1 MNSKSNQRQTT
12 PKFLVYTKAP
22 DGKSCQAAWYDES
35 VEATARIYGQRQGFT
50 VLEIRPDQVNQVK
63 AALDEGTP
71 AAKGELTLHA
81 VKAEVL
87 DRLLA
92 TFSAAPAI
100 PQAGPAKVAPPL
112 ATESVGAM
120 SKAPVSLPPIDP
132 LWAALTVN
140 MVVLAPELTAGG
152 VAEGWWEAVI
162 TAVQG
167 DMLTVRYRDYPD
179 QPAFRLR
186 RDQFA
191 IMYPPPVRV

>member
-12 PKFLVYTKAP
+12 PKFLVYTKTP

-35 VEATARIYGQRQGFT
+35 VEATAKIYGQRQGFT

-92 TFSAAPAI
+92 TLSAASPSGQTGA
-100 PQAGPAKVAPPL
+100 AKVPPAM
-112 ATESVGAM
+112 ATEPANAKSN
-120 SKAPVSLPPIDP
+120 APASLPPIDP
-132 LWAALTVN
+132 MWAALTVK
-140 MVVLAPELTAGG
+140 MVVLAHELTDG
-152 VAEGWWEAVI
+152 VPDGWWEAVI
-162 TAVQG
+162 TAVEG
-167 DMLTVRYRDYPD
+167 DTLTLRYRDYPD
-179 QPAFRLR
+179 QAPFRRR
-186 RDQFA
+186 RDQLA
-191 IMYPPPVRV
+191 IMYPPPVRA

>member
-35 VEATARIYGQRQGFT
+35 VEATAKIYGQRQGFK

-63 AALDEGTP
+63 AALDEGAP

-81 VKAEVL
+81 VKPEVL

-92 TFSAAPAI
+92 TLSAAPPGGQTGATKV
-100 PQAGPAKVAPPL
+100 PPAVP
-112 ATESVGAM
+112 TEPANAKSNA
-120 SKAPVSLPPIDP
+120 AASLPPIDS

-140 MVVLAPELTAGG
+140 MVVLAPELTDG
-152 VAEGWWEAVI
+152 VPEGWWEVVI
-162 TAVQG
+162 TAIQG
-167 DMLTVRYRDYPD
+167 DMVTVRYRDYPEYA
-179 QPAFRLR
+179 PFRRR
-186 RDQFA
+186 RDQLA
-191 IMYPPPVRV
+191 IMYPPPARA